1 MKNILLTIITLIA
14 TISSAGA
21 CEHSAKDLVCPGDE
35 VIVVLDPNS
44 KEMTKIRLAKIV
56 GINAHK
62 KEAVYTWFGMF
73 SEYIIIDNKDH
84 VRGSRW
90 WNSNTSIDLISV
102 KYGCVLGACVKDQ
115 VVYKNTLAEI
125 IAVNPYTK
133 KVIVSTAHYFHEVDP
148 LDLAST
154 SECADYGPEARSAD
168 SYFLKN

>member
-21 CEHSAKDLVCPGDE
+21 CEHSANNLVCPGDE

-44 KEMTKIRLAKIV
+44 YEAMPIRLGKIV
-56 GINAHK
+56 GINARK
-62 KEAVYTWFGMF
+62 KEAVYTWFGLPRENIF
-73 SEYIIIDNKDH
+73 IGNH
-84 VRGSRW
+84 NVRKSMW

-115 VVYKNTLAEI
+115 VVYKNILAEI

-133 KVIVSTAHYFHEVDP
+133 KVILSTARNYYEADP

-154 SECADYGPEARSAD
+154 SECADYGPEARSVD
-168 SYFLKN
+168 SYLLKK

>member
-21 CEHSAKDLVCPGDE
+21 CEHSAKNLVCPGDE

-44 KEMTKIRLAKIV
+44 IEMTKIRLAKIV

-73 SEYIIIDNKDH
+73 SVFTFIGNHH
-84 VRGSRW
+84 VQESRW